1 MILKKYM
8 DPTWLSNSYLV
19 ADRDGGTGFIIDT
32 GTDPAGLLAA
42 IREHHLQVTHIF
54 NTHFHMDHTA
64 FNQDLARATGAE
76 IWAHRDDAAHL
87 PGVDRALE
95 GGERLAIGDLAV
107 EVVHIPG
114 HTAGQ
119 VLLLVNGTEGF
130 TGDTLFRR
138 SIGGNRGPGGT
149 TFQDLRRSILDVIL
163 QLPAATRLH
172 PGHTDPT
179 TVAEEIEENPFVRV
193 MTGVDPEGDD
203 RCTFDGKSAR
213 LIVWGTDYDGGHK
226 AWIRF
231 GDGTDAVVAGSR
243 VGLVNSPAT

>member
-8 DPTWLSNSYLV
+8 DHTWLSNSYLV
-19 ADRDGGTGFIIDT
+19 ADREGGTGLVIDT
-32 GTDPAGLLAA
+32 GTDPAALLRAV
-42 IREHHLQVTHIF
+42 REHRLQVSHIF

-64 FNQDLARATGAE
+64 FNQDVARSTGAE

-87 PGVDRALE
+87 AGVDRALE
-95 GGERLAIGDLAV
+95 GGERLAIGDLTV
-107 EVVHIPG
+107 EIVHIPG

-119 VLLLVNGTEGF
+119 ILLVVNGSEAF

-149 TFQDLRRSILDVIL
+149 TFQDLRRSILEVIL
-163 QLPAATRLH
+163 QLPPDTRLH

-179 TVAEEIEENPFVRV
+179 TVAEEIEENPFVRA
-193 MTGVDPEGDD
+193 MTGTDPEGEG
-203 RCTFDGKSAR
+203 RCTFEGQSAR

-231 GDGTDAVVAGSR
+231 DDGTNAVVAGSR
-243 VGLVNSPAT
+243 VQVVSEPAT